1 MDVEICSSNDETIFD
16 LFLRKKLNINSFN
29 WEKIDM
35 KNALS
40 GEVLAEGILIENDL
54 GNNLINQAQP
64 KLFRLIDNQIIRFQ
78 VE

>member
-1 MDVEICSSNDETIFD
+1 
-16 LFLRKKLNINSFN
+16 
-29 WEKIDM
+29 M